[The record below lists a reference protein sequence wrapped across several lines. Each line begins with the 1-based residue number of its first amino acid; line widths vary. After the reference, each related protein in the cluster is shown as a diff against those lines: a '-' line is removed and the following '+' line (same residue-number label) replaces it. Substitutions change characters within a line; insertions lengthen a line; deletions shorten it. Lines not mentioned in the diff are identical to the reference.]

1 MARVDDNIET
11 GVSKGAVRVRH
22 IGLALGLLVGFG
34 LQLLPLPERLIEIT
48 GDVESAR
55 KAWIVL
61 SLISLMAIWWV
72 TEAIAISATAL
83 LPLVVLPF
91 FDVMSV
97 GGLGGQYMSSTIVL
111 LMGGMMFAKAIERW
125 DLHERIALNVVSTVG
140 ASPSMLILG
149 FMVATAVIS
158 MWISNTATTL
168 MMMPIVLSVS
178 RAVTGPGKVGAPL
191 TVALLLGVCFA
202 ANIGGLGTLVG
213 SPTNLIV
220 QEQLRIFTDREISFT
235 SWMILGVPVVIV
247 LVPMAWIYVAKFAF
261 PLKST
266 VADSAAARASVNER
280 LAEIGKI
287 TMPEARTLG
296 VFALIAGLWV
306 LGQPLRAW
314 EIGGGTPF
322 AGLSDSSIAIL
333 AVALVFLIPAGGGNP
348 KGTALLDWK
357 SAENIPWG
365 ALLLFGGGLAVASAI
380 RATQLGEWIGEEFE
394 FISAFHPVV
403 VIAVIITL
411 VCFTTQVTSNTSTAS
426 TMMPIFMSVA
436 IATGMDPIYMAA
448 AIGMAASC
456 AFMLPMATGPNA
468 IVFAAGEFTIATF
481 AKVGLIMNFISI
493 AVLTALVYWLAPYLA

>member
-1 MARVDDNIET
+1 MASPDAEIDE
-11 GVSKGAVRVRH
+11 GVPDGAVVIRH
-22 IGLALGLLVGFG
+22 IGLALGLIVALGIQFI
-34 LQLLPLPERLIEIT
+34 PLPDRLIEIT
-48 GDVESAR
+48 GDADAAR

-83 LPLVVLPF
+83 LPLIILPF
-91 FDVMSV
+91 FDIMSV
-97 GGLGGQYMSSTIVL
+97 SGTGAQYMSSTIVL

-125 DLHERIALNVVSTVG
+125 ELHERIALNVVNIVG

-168 MMMPIVLSVS
+168 MMMPITISVA
-178 RAVTGPGKVGAPL
+178 RAVVGKGTKGASL

-235 SWMILGVPVVIV
+235 SWMMLGVPVVVI
-247 LVPMAWIYVAKFAF
+247 LTPLAWIYLSKFAF
-261 PLKST
+261 KLDAGDP
-266 VADSAAARASVNER
+266 AAARSAVRGR

-287 TMPEARTLG
+287 TVPETRTLS
-296 VFALIAGLWV
+296 VFAVVAGLWV
-306 LGQPLRAW
+306 LGEPIRAL
-314 EIGGGTPF
+314 EFNGVAPF
-322 AGLSDSSIAIL
+322 SGLSDAQIAIIGVL
-333 AVALVFLIPAGGGNP
+333 LVFLVPAGGGNP
-348 KGTALLDWK
+348 KGQALIDWK
-357 SAENIPWG
+357 NAEDIPWG
-365 ALLLFGGGLAVASAI
+365 ALLLFGGGLAIASAI
-380 RATQLGEWIGEEFE
+380 QQTQLGEWIGEEFE
-394 FISAFHPVV
+394 FIASFHPII
-403 VIAVIITL
+403 VIAIVTTL
-411 VCFTTQVTSNTSTAS
+411 VTFTTQVTSNTSTAS

-436 IATGMDPIYMAA
+436 IATGMDPIFMAA

-468 IVFAAGEFTIATF
+468 IVFSSGEFSIATF
-481 AKVGLIMNFISI
+481 AKVGLWMNFISI
-493 AVLTALVYWLAPYLA
+493 AVLTGLVYFIAPYLA